1 MSQSATGQNNHKPY
15 FCPINFIQSPRVV
28 FHKEVLSASG
38 IYIKPSTYLTPHSL
52 VVFDVLLQVW
62 FQNRRMKDKRQRIAI
77 AWPYAAVYSDPAF
90 AASILQAAANS
101 VGMPY
106 GYPHGGV
113 PQNPLMGQQMPT
125 NRMAYGFP
133 PSVRYNPYPIPIP
146 PQGYSQQQQPSHVA
160 LRTESQSSS
169 LGSPLGGGYSQS
181 NGLPHQSP
189 GLVNDHTQLK
199 SPQDLS
205 VSPESHEIRSPTTSS
220 TSSLSPDSDR
230 IKCDFDAERTPVKC
244 NGQSKLS
251 QDDKTSLPM
260 LGDKPNLFRPYK
272 SEV

>member
-1 MSQSATGQNNHKPY
+1 
-15 FCPINFIQSPRVV
+15 
-28 FHKEVLSASG
+28 
-38 IYIKPSTYLTPHSL
+38 
-52 VVFDVLLQVW
+52 
-62 FQNRRMKDKRQRIAI
+62 MKDKRQRIAI

-106 GYPHGGV
+106 GYPPGPV
-113 PQNPLMGQQMPT
+113 PQNPLIAQQLPT
-125 NRMAYGFP
+125 SRLAYGFP

-146 PQGYSQQQQPSHVA
+146 PQGYNQPHTTM
-160 LRTESQSSS
+160 RTESQSSS

-181 NGLPHQSP
+181 SGDPHPSP
-189 GLVNDHTQLK
+189 GVVNEHPPLK

-205 VSPESHEIRSPTTSS
+205 VSSPSNDIRSLTTSS

-230 IKCDFDAERTPVKC
+230 IKCDFGEQHHGRTSVKC
-244 NGQSKLS
+244 SDSLKEQ
-251 QDDKTSLPM
+251 QTEKTILP
-260 LGDKPNLFRPYK
+260 LISEKPNLFRPYK